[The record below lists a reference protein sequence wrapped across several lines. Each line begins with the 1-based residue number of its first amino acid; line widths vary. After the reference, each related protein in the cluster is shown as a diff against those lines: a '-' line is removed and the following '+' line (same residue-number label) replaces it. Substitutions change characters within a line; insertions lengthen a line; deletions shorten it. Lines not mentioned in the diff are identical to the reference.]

1 MTRYRLYTERFDNI
15 AAIARQRFE
24 GFTLINAVGYWQG
37 ASEDS
42 VIVEVVTDDASR
54 IKALAEDIRRTNHQQ
69 AVMVTS
75 EPVTVEWALAPT
87 DSVGPLTTG
96 PLGDEPMYTD
106 GWRSEDK
113 PRRNLHSHTR

>member
-15 AAIARQRFE
+15 GALASQRFD
-24 GFTLINAVGYWQG
+24 GFTLIESRGYWQG
-37 ASEDS
+37 APEDS
-42 VIVEVVTDDASR
+42 VIVEVVTDDASKV
-54 IKALAEDIRRTNHQQ
+54 KALAEDIRRTNHQQ

-106 GWRSEDK
+106 GWASD
-113 PRRNLHSHTR
+113 PA